1 MNKKMI
7 KNNIATNK
15 VTENQIVKKEQES
28 RIHFVATQP
37 IKTVLDSLETTLIGL
52 DTENVSKH
60 RHKYGTNKITMP
72 GLVNTHSHVAMTL
85 LRGVGDDE
93 ELQTWLNDYIWPKE
107 AKLDEKLVYAGSKL
121 AMAEMIKTGTTTFND
136 MYFHMEETAKAVE
149 ESGIRGVLGYG
160 MIDLFDDEKRKQE
173 IKATKNLIKN
183 SHNTANCRVQV
194 AVAPHAPYTCSK
206 ELLSESKKLANK
218 HNLKLHIHVSETQ
231 QEVNDLE
238 KQRNQ
243 TPFEY
248 LDSIDLLDENTIAA
262 HGVWT
267 TDNEMKL
274 LKEKQVSISHNPS
287 SNMKLASGIA
297 PVSKYIKND
306 INVAIGTDGVSSNNN
321 LDMFSEMKLTALL
334 QKVNTMNA
342 KTLPAQATFN
352 MATEN
357 GARALGINTGSIKEG
372 KLADI
377 VLVNMNVP
385 HMIPVRNPLSNIIY
399 SALGSDVDTVICD
412 GQLLLEDKKLL
423 TINEEDAIYDAKL
436 AAQQL

>member
-1 MNKKMI
+1 M
-7 KNNIATNK
+7 
-15 VTENQIVKKEQES
+15 S
-28 RIHFVATQP
+28 
-37 IKTVLDSLETTLIGL
+37 ETTSILIK
-52 DTENVSKH
+52 DTTILSDKIKKASILIVDNTIEEISNDLSVTDASKVID
-60 RHKYGTNKITMP
+60 GTNKITMP

-107 AKLDEKLVYAGSKL
+107 AKLDEKLVYDGSKL

-136 MYFHMEETAKAVE
+136 MYFYMEETAKAVE

-183 SHNTANCRVQV
+183 SHNTANGRVQV
-194 AVAPHAPYTCSK
+194 AVAPHAPYTCSE

>member
-1 MNKKMI
+1 M
-7 KNNIATNK
+7 
-15 VTENQIVKKEQES
+15 S
-28 RIHFVATQP
+28 
-37 IKTVLDSLETTLIGL
+37 ETTSILIK
-52 DTENVSKH
+52 DTTILSDKIKKASILIVDNTIEEISNDLSVTDASKVID
-60 RHKYGTNKITMP
+60 GTNKITMP
-72 GLVNTHSHVAMTL
+72 GLVNTHSHVAMAL

-136 MYFHMEETAKAVE
+136 MYFYMEETAKAVE

-183 SHNTANCRVQV
+183 SHNTANGRVQV
-194 AVAPHAPYTCSK
+194 AVAPHAPYTCSE

>member
-1 MNKKMI
+1 M
-7 KNNIATNK
+7 
-15 VTENQIVKKEQES
+15 S
-28 RIHFVATQP
+28 
-37 IKTVLDSLETTLIGL
+37 ETTSILIK
-52 DTENVSKH
+52 DTTILSDKIKKASILIVDNTIEEISNDLSVTDASKVID
-60 RHKYGTNKITMP
+60 GTNKITMP

-107 AKLDEKLVYAGSKL
+107 AKLDEKLVYASSKL

-136 MYFHMEETAKAVE
+136 MYFYMEETAKAVE

-183 SHNTANCRVQV
+183 SHNTANGRVQV
-194 AVAPHAPYTCSK
+194 AVAPHAPYTCSE

-357 GARALGINTGSIKEG
+357 GARAVGINTGSIKEG

>member
-1 MNKKMI
+1 M
-7 KNNIATNK
+7 
-15 VTENQIVKKEQES
+15 S
-28 RIHFVATQP
+28 
-37 IKTVLDSLETTLIGL
+37 ETTSILIK
-52 DTENVSKH
+52 DTTILSDKIKKASILIVDNTIEEISNDLSVTDASKVID
-60 RHKYGTNKITMP
+60 GTNKITMP

-136 MYFHMEETAKAVE
+136 MYFYMEETEKAVE

-183 SHNTANCRVQV
+183 SHNTANGRVQV

>member
-1 MNKKMI
+1 M
-7 KNNIATNK
+7 
-15 VTENQIVKKEQES
+15 S
-28 RIHFVATQP
+28 
-37 IKTVLDSLETTLIGL
+37 ETTSILIK
-52 DTENVSKH
+52 DTTILSDKIKKASILIVDNTIEEISNDLSVTDASKVID
-60 RHKYGTNKITMP
+60 GTNKITMP

-136 MYFHMEETAKAVE
+136 MYFYMEETAKAVE

-183 SHNTANCRVQV
+183 SHNTANGRVQV
-194 AVAPHAPYTCSK
+194 AVAPHAPYTCSE

-372 KLADI
+372 KLAHI

>member
-1 MNKKMI
+1 M
-7 KNNIATNK
+7 
-15 VTENQIVKKEQES
+15 S
-28 RIHFVATQP
+28 
-37 IKTVLDSLETTLIGL
+37 ETTSILIK
-52 DTENVSKH
+52 DTTILSDKIKKASILIVDNTIEEISNDLSVTDASKVID
-60 RHKYGTNKITMP
+60 GTNKITMP

-136 MYFHMEETAKAVE
+136 MYFYMEETAKAVE

-183 SHNTANCRVQV
+183 SHNTANGRVQV
-194 AVAPHAPYTCSK
+194 AVAPHAPYTCSE

-385 HMIPVRNPLSNIIY
+385 HMIPVRNPLSNITY
-399 SALGSDVDTVICD
+399 SYYVVI
-412 GQLLLEDKKLL
+412 LLKIDLV
-423 TINEEDAIYDAKL
+423 
-436 AAQQL
+436 